1 MINKILN
8 LLEGSLVIEL
18 VMCTIVFLLPLTLL
32 FCGVV

>member
-18 VMCTIVFLLPLTLL
+18 ILCTIVFLLPLTLL
-32 FCGVV
+32 FCGAI